1 MARIL
6 MTWEMGAGYGHLG
19 RLLALALPL
28 KAAGHAVAFAA
39 RDLKTGETLLQD
51 TGMPVFQAPANLN
64 VSGGLVLHSFPQIM
78 MHTCFND
85 VQEVTARTHAWRALF
100 QQFKPDLVI
109 SDHSPTAQLAV
120 RGLDI
125 KLAVIGDSFT
135 MPPDVTPMPNLRPWQ
150 QTDLAALAQDE
161 ARVLET
167 VNTVLKGLQVPPL
180 DYLGQLYSA
189 YDQTLFTC
197 KELDG
202 YATQRPAAEYLGPL
216 CLKSGAA
223 PAWPKGEGK
232 RIFAYIRP
240 FRTLP
245 AMLEALRLS
254 GLPTLIHSP
263 GLAPELHDRYEGGN
277 MHFSIEPVDV
287 MQVARECDLT
297 VLHGGHS
304 VLALML
310 LAGKP
315 LLVLPLHLEMLINAS
330 SVLKLGAGLA
340 APQLKPEGMQQKLH
354 RLLDEPAFAAAA
366 QRFAE
371 RYSDVDV
378 ERVPLRFMPHI
389 DRLLAA

>member
-6 MTWEMGAGYGHLG
+6 MSWEMGAGYGHIG

-28 KAAGHAVAFAA
+28 KEAGHTVAFAA

-51 TGMPVFQAPANLN
+51 TGMQVFQAPANLQ
-64 VSGGLVLHSFPQIM
+64 VRGGLVLYSFPQIL

-85 VQEVTARTHAWRALF
+85 VQEVTARARAWRELF
-100 QQFKPDLVI
+100 LQFKPDLVI

-161 ARVLET
+161 TRVLET
-167 VNTVLKGLQVPPL
+167 VNTALKELHAEPL
-180 DYLGQLYSA
+180 DYLGQLYSS

-202 YATQRPAAEYLGPL
+202 YGAQRPSAEYLGPL

-245 AMLEALRLS
+245 AMLEALRQS
-254 GLPTLIHSP
+254 GQPTLIHSP
-263 GLAPELHDRYEGGN
+263 ELAPELHARYEGGN
-277 MHFSIEPVDV
+277 MHFSAEPVDV
-287 MQVARECDLT
+287 MRVAQECDLT
-297 VLHGGHS
+297 ILHGGHS

-340 APQLKPEGMQQKLH
+340 APQLKPEGMQQKLQ
-354 RLLDEPAFAAAA
+354 RLLEEPAFGEAAR
-366 QRFAE
+366 RFAE
-371 RYSDVDV
+371 RYAHLNV
-378 ERVPLRFMPHI
+378 EKLPIRFVPRI
-389 DRLLAA
+389 EQLLAA